1 LTNSNKSEIMSEQL
15 IFKYQLYF
23 AIWVA
28 NTL

>member
-1 LTNSNKSEIMSEQL
+1 L